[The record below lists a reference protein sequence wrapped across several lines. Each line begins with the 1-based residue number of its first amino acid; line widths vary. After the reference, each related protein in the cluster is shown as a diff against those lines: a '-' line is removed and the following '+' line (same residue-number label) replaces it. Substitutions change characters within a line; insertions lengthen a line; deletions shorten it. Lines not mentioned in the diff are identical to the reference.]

1 MQTKA
6 IKQKMKSVGNIAK
19 ITKTMEMV
27 SVSKMK
33 KAVDRAMRSKEYAK
47 EAKQLLV
54 KLGGSESLKNHPF
67 VKGFS
72 SLKGEM
78 AHGVSQR
85 GLPEKE
91 LLVII
96 ASDKGLCG
104 GYHVQL
110 GKVVR
115 EYKASTSSATELQA
129 ITIGKYAEKIAN
141 KLQIPITAS
150 FVGLP
155 ETLDVDALNP
165 VKKLVLD
172 SFEQQKV
179 SKVSIATT
187 LYKKAMSYSPEV
199 VQLLPF
205 SFDFSTA
212 PSTSSGTDSQPVVEL
227 VETTTNNKVQ
237 TEYTFEPSASIIFD
251 SMVSG
256 LVAAQLFQSLF
267 EAKASEHSSRMVA
280 MKNASDNA
288 QSLKDELTIS
298 YNRARQAGIT
308 QEITEIISGSMAV
321 SG

>member
-54 KLGGSESLKNHPF
+54 KLGGSESLKDHPF
-67 VKGFS
+67 VKGFDTKNS
-72 SLKGEM
+72 STSTSFEVV
-78 AHGVSQR
+78 GV
-85 GLPEKE
+85 KE

-115 EYKASTSSATELQA
+115 EYKNVSTNSGTELQA

-150 FVGLP
+150 FIGLP

-179 SKVSIATT
+179 LKVSIATT

-212 PSTSSGTDSQPVVEL
+212 PSTGSGTGSQPVVEL
-227 VETTTNNKVQ
+227 VETTSNDKVQ

-288 QSLKDELTIS
+288 LNLKDELTIS
-298 YNRARQAGIT
+298 FNRARQAGIT

-321 SG
+321 SN

>member
-33 KAVDRAMRSKEYAK
+33 KAVDRALRSKEYAK

-54 KLGGSESLKNHPF
+54 KLGASESLKDHPF
-67 VKGFS
+67 VKGFDTKKNS
-72 SLKGEM
+72 DSAG
-78 AHGVSQR
+78 AVS
-85 GLPEKE
+85 KTE

-115 EYKASTSSATELQA
+115 EYKNTTVASSTELQT

-141 KLQIPITAS
+141 KLQIPIVAS

-155 ETLDVDALNP
+155 ETLDVDSLNP
-165 VKKLVLD
+165 VKKLILD

-205 SFDFSTA
+205 SFNFSTA
-212 PSTSSGTDSQPVVEL
+212 APSE
-227 VETTTNNKVQ
+227 EKQ

-288 QSLKDELTIS
+288 QSLKDKLTIS

-321 SG
+321 GG

>member
-1 MQTKA
+1 MLMQTKA

-33 KAVDRAMRSKEYAK
+33 KAVDRALRSKEYAK

-54 KLGGSESLKNHPF
+54 KLGASESLKNHPF
-67 VKGFS
+67 VKGFDT
-72 SLKGEM
+72 KTQGR
-78 AHGVSQR
+78 AQGPVA
-85 GLPEKE
+85 LPVETTKE

-115 EYKASTSSATELQA
+115 EYKNAAVASSTELQA

-141 KLQIPITAS
+141 KLQVPITAS
-150 FVGLP
+150 FIGLP
-155 ETLDVDALNP
+155 ETLDVELLNP

-205 SFDFSTA
+205 SFDFSVV
-212 PSTSSGTDSQPVVEL
+212 STSSTTGRGSVPEPVEGT
-227 VETTTNNKVQ
+227 Q

>member
-1 MQTKA
+1 
-6 IKQKMKSVGNIAK
+6 
-19 ITKTMEMV
+19 
-27 SVSKMK
+27 
-33 KAVDRAMRSKEYAK
+33 MRSKEYAK

-54 KLGGSESLKNHPF
+54 KLGASESLKDHPF
-67 VKGFS
+67 VKGFDT
-72 SLKGEM
+72 KT
-78 AHGVSQR
+78 R
-85 GLPEKE
+85 GRAQGPVVEPVETTKE

-115 EYKASTSSATELQA
+115 EYKNKFDGSAPLLGGEVGRGLSA

-150 FVGLP
+150 FIGLP

-165 VKKLVLD
+165 VKKLILD

-205 SFDFSTA
+205 SFDFSIA

-227 VETTTNNKVQ
+227 VETTQ